1 VPTFRYRAVTVAG
14 ETVSGDLEAS
24 DQAAAVARVQ
34 AMGHY
39 PVAAE
44 EASAVSLAGLLTR
57 DLLGDRVRPG
67 ELRLVTRE
75 LATLLRASLSLE
87 RSLEVLS
94 GGTASRGSRKLMASV
109 LEHIREGDSFAD
121 ALQRHEGV
129 FPPVYVGMVRA
140 GEAGGALEAAV
151 SRLADF
157 LDRAHRMRETV
168 KSALVYPVLLIVLS
182 VVSVAILLGV
192 VLPQFRPLF
201 EGAGKTLP
209 TGARAL
215 LAIGDG
221 VAAYWWLGLGAA
233 IGFGVLARHLLR
245 RPAARLAW
253 HKQVLRLPMLGPLA
267 AKIELARFSRTLG
280 TLLGNGVTLMTAMSV
295 SVRTVSNMVVA
306 HAIDAVAGEARAGKG
321 LADPL
326 ARSGVFPDL
335 AVHLIRVG
343 EESDQLKDML
353 IKVAEIYEEEV
364 GRTVERLMA
373 LLVPTLTVTIG
384 GVVAAII
391 MTILSAI
398 LSVYDLAV

>member
-1 VPTFRYRAVTVAG
+1 
-14 ETVSGDLEAS
+14 
-24 DQAAAVARVQ
+24 
-34 AMGHY
+34 
-39 PVAAE
+39 
-44 EASAVSLAGLLTR
+44 
-57 DLLGDRVRPG
+57 
-67 ELRLVTRE
+67 
-75 LATLLRASLSLE
+75 
-87 RSLEVLS
+87 
-94 GGTASRGSRKLMASV
+94 
-109 LEHIREGDSFAD
+109 
-121 ALQRHEGV
+121 
-129 FPPVYVGMVRA
+129 
-140 GEAGGALEAAV
+140 
-151 SRLADF
+151 
-157 LDRAHRMRETV
+157 
-168 KSALVYPVLLIVLS
+168 VLLAV
-182 VVSVAILLGV
+182 
-192 VLPQFRPLF
+192 
-201 EGAGKTLP
+201 
-209 TGARAL
+209 
-215 LAIGDG
+215 GDG

-233 IGFGVLARHLLR
+233 IGLGVLARHLLR

-384 GVVAAII
+384 GVVAAIL